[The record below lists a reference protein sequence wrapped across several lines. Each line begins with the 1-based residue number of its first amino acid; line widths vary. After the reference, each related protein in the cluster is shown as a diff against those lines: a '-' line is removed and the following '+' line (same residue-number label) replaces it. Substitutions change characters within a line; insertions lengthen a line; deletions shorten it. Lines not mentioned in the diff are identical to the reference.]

1 VYRGRP
7 FLIEAAIAFGGELAA
22 DDTARVIRF
31 ANRVPLLYQQSACS
45 SFKAV
50 IETNW
55 RNYDLQQPRSS
66 VPIGPL
72 VIMIHM
78 ASVWVP
84 FTSESKEAIAD
95 YDEIRKEMRL
105 ALMECGRKLGTY
117 LRKRL
122 QMRRQSE
129 RRDVF
134 ERYIGEIAQAVNA
147 ISGADA
153 KRLYDALLTQARKHT
168 AAADLKLDEEGRKVR
183 EQEEADE
190 EGVIIV
196 EQAIAAAPAREGT
209 DPHEPRAPATFR
221 ARPQKAASTEPDHSR
236 LLEEP
241 PGRAH
246 KSAGDRKKKT
256 SRRSLIARAA
266 DTARTSPGAQRQR
279 PGKPLENPPLVPPP
293 VVPKSPKTDEAP
305 RQKPRLR
312 LVKVNGKFITVEDPK
327 LF

>member
-1 VYRGRP
+1 MAP
-7 FLIEAAIAFGGELAA
+7 
-22 DDTARVIRF
+22 
-31 ANRVPLLYQQSACS
+31 PCS

-50 IETNW
+50 SETGW
-55 RNYDLQQPRSS
+55 RNYNLSQPRNSIPS
-66 VPIGPL
+66 GPL

-153 KRLYDALLTQARKHT
+153 KRLYEALLAQARKHT
-168 AAADLKLDEEGRKVR
+168 AAADLKLDEEGRKVKD
-183 EQEEADE
+183 QDADDE

-196 EQAIAAAPAREGT
+196 EQAITGAAPATTPDAPPTKPSTSTKSERTRLELAS
-209 DPHEPRAPATFR
+209 RAKEADQP
-221 ARPQKAASTEPDHSR
+221 K

-241 PGRAH
+241 PA
-246 KSAGDRKKKT
+246 
-256 SRRSLIARAA
+256 
-266 DTARTSPGAQRQR
+266 
-279 PGKPLENPPLVPPP
+279 
-293 VVPKSPKTDEAP
+293 
-305 RQKPRLR
+305 
-312 LVKVNGKFITVEDPK
+312 
-327 LF
+327 